1 MCDKM
6 KCFENYDYKFISNM
20 IENKVYKLKQYED
33 YNKKYKELFDRIDNL
48 EATLSEKQK
57 DDFNKIVK
65 LFYETE
71 EYYFAFSYYLGEKHA
86 NPLHPGAAGEDP
98 GQGRKD
104 RVCDAPCGPGHL
116 PARERGHH

>member
-20 IENKVYKLKQYED
+20 IENKVYKLKKYED

-71 EYYFAFSYYLGEKHA
+71 EYYFAFSYYLGEKQA
-86 NPLHPGAAGEDP
+86 
-98 GQGRKD
+98 KD
-104 RVCDAPCGPGHL
+104 IFK
-116 PARERGHH
+116 

>member
-20 IENKVYKLKQYED
+20 IENKVYKLKKYED

-57 DDFNKIVK
+57 DDFISAKYNELTPRFPL
-65 LFYETE
+65 LF
-71 EYYFAFSYYLGEKHA
+71 
-86 NPLHPGAAGEDP
+86 D
-98 GQGRKD
+98 D
-104 RVCDAPCGPGHL
+104 
-116 PARERGHH
+116 

>member
-1 MCDKM
+1 MGDKM
-6 KCFENYDYKFISNM
+6 ECFENNDYKFISNM
-20 IENKVYKLKQYED
+20 IENKVYKLKKYED

-57 DDFNKIVK
+57 EDFNKIVK

-86 NPLHPGAAGEDP
+86 
-98 GQGRKD
+98 KD
-104 RVCDAPCGPGHL
+104 IL
-116 PARERGHH
+116 K